1 MKKWMHLLMLSCV
14 RATALIEKK
23 QLSGINTLE
32 RVQLFAHTKSRA
44 FYSVTFWMGTLKRHS
59 QARIIS
65 YHPQN
70 QPLLNRICCLNWEI
84 NNFQNLVRI
93 PNSSD

>member
-32 RVQLFAHTKSRA
+32 RVQLFAHTSMCDGCKEYQKQSILLSNFLDGHFKKTFSGQNYKLSPSESTA
-44 FYSVTFWMGTLKRHS
+44 FKQDLLLKLG
-59 QARIIS
+59 
-65 YHPQN
+65 N
-70 QPLLNRICCLNWEI
+70 K
-84 NNFQNLVRI
+84 
-93 PNSSD
+93 